1 MISKHFIK
9 VITLAISLATV
20 NVMAEISVIV
30 NPANGAA
37 VTADEVKR
45 IFLGKSKKFSDGNSA
60 VPINLNSSN
69 AVRGTFDDSALGKTT
84 NQTKAYWSKLV
95 FSGKGNP
102 PKEVDSEA
110 EVIELISKNPSLI
123 GYVDSSKVTGDVK
136 VVATF

>member
-30 NPANGAA
+30 NPDNGAA
-37 VTADEVKR
+37 VSADEVKR
-45 IFLGKSKKFSDGNSA
+45 IFLGKSKKFSDGSQA
-60 VPINLNSSN
+60 VPINLNASN
-69 AVRGTFDDSALGKTT
+69 AVRSTFDDAALGKTT

-110 EVIELISKNPSLI
+110 EVIDLISKNPSLI
-123 GYVDSSKVTGDVK
+123 GYVDSSKVTGAVK